1 MKNNFVEK
9 YFENASTKYNHN
21 FTAKKSSKNYIFT
34 NRKKIVL
41 DFLHKKKGSFLD
53 IATGSGEITSEI
65 IKFNNFNQIVL
76 VDISQK
82 MLHKMKLKLKRF
94 DKIKF
99 INEDFSKIK
108 FKKKFDYIVCLGIL
122 AHFND
127 NKVFFSTLKRISK
140 KGSTILLQS
149 SLSNFP
155 TNRINKIFF
164 SKRYIKKF
172 NYKINYVTEKKL
184 NHLFKKYGFE
194 VVMVKKY
201 SLGIPVLDKIFPIFN
216 YYIEII
222 FCKFFPTIGSEAIFL
237 LKKR

>member
-41 DFLHKKKGSFLD
+41 DFLNKKKGSFLD

-65 IKFNNFNQIVL
+65 IKYNDFNQIVL

-82 MLHKMKLKLKRF
+82 MLHKMKLKLKRS

-108 FKKKFDYIVCLGIL
+108 FKKKFDYIACLGIM

-127 NKVFFSTLKRISK
+127 NKVFFSTLKKISK

-149 SLSNFP
+149 SLLNFP

-164 SKRYIKKF
+164 PKDILKNLIIKL
-172 NYKINYVTEKKL
+172 I
-184 NHLFKKYGFE
+184 
-194 VVMVKKY
+194 M
-201 SLGIPVLDKIFPIFN
+201 
-216 YYIEII
+216 
-222 FCKFFPTIGSEAIFL
+222 
-237 LKKR
+237 